1 MFIIKNMK
9 AVFKAVATVFML
21 LAFVANGVCAEIPV
35 KTGVSVDGRVA
46 PAEDEDLGIKAILQM
61 VQSVNSTC
69 PIDIG
74 NGVML
79 DSMSYANGV
88 VKYNYLV
95 SAASYAT
102 ISRNV
107 SLKESVY
114 LSLKSNESFKST
126 AELLYSTETK
136 LAYCYYTKDNK
147 KVEILFSL
155 EDLKGI
161 FAPSGEVNEFQDKI
175 TLLQNLAKTEAS
187 SCPMDMKNGM
197 VMTNVVYEDKKYKYT
212 YMVTEQVFAGLGP
225 ETKELLLIAFK
236 GTPEFKRQ
244 GKLLVET
251 ESTLLC
257 HFFVGDGR
265 SFDVEFSTEDIRNML
280 ATPITDTDESQILEK
295 LKNDAKIANSQ
306 CPIVLLEGKLT
317 LAGVT
322 FENKAYKYSY
332 LVSDNSPNLIVDSM
346 ELKNTIIAEL
356 ANNPSFSPFA
366 RMLVKTNSDLV
377 YHYQSQSGKVRDIV
391 FAPRELDVFQG
402 KTPSRLTIEMTA
414 KNLNAKCPMRKPDGS
429 VVIES
434 VTYELGV
441 FKYVALLP
449 DDIITKEGFAS
460 SMKNEFKESLRNL
473 DLLEPL
479 VDDNAKIVYHLHGSK
494 GNEVVIEL
502 SNEELRTALAG
513 RQ

>member
-107 SLKESVY
+107 SLKESVF
-114 LSLKSNESFKST
+114 LNLKSNESFKST

-161 FAPSGEVNEFQDKI
+161 FAPSGEVNELQDKI

-187 SCPMDMKNGM
+187 SCPVDMKNGM
-197 VMTNVVYEDKKYKYT
+197 VITNVVYEDKKYKYT

-236 GTPEFKRQ
+236 GMPEFKRQ

-449 DDIITKEGFAS
+449 DEIITKEGFAS

-479 VDDNAKIVYHLHGSK
+479 VDDNAKIVYHLHDSK

-502 SNEELRTALAG
+502 SNEELRAALAD
-513 RQ
+513 RK

>member
-1 MFIIKNMK
+1 MK

-107 SLKESVY
+107 SLKESVF
-114 LSLKSNESFKST
+114 LNLKSNESFKST
-126 AELLYSTETK
+126 AELLYSMETK

-161 FAPSGEVNEFQDKI
+161 FAPSGEVNELQDKI

-187 SCPMDMKNGM
+187 SCPVDMKNGM
-197 VMTNVVYEDKKYKYT
+197 VITNVVYEDKKYKYT

-236 GTPEFKRQ
+236 GMPEFKRQ
-244 GKLLVET
+244 GKLLLET

-280 ATPITDTDESQILEK
+280 ATPITDADESQILEK

-429 VVIES
+429 LVIES

-449 DDIITKEGFAS
+449 DEIITKEGFAS

-502 SNEELRTALAG
+502 SNEELRAALAG

>member
-1 MFIIKNMK
+1 MK

-21 LAFVANGVCAEIPV
+21 LAFVANGVCAEFPV
-35 KTGVSVDGRVA
+35 KTGVSVDGRVV

-107 SLKESVY
+107 SLKESVF
-114 LSLKSNESFKST
+114 LNLKSNESFKST

-161 FAPSGEVNEFQDKI
+161 FAPSGEVNELQDKI

-236 GTPEFKRQ
+236 GMPEFKRQ

-429 VVIES
+429 LVIES

-449 DDIITKEGFAS
+449 DEIITKEGFAS

-502 SNEELRTALAG
+502 SNEDLRAALAG

>member
-46 PAEDEDLGIKAILQM
+46 PAEDEDLGIKTILQM

-102 ISRNV
+102 ISGNA

-114 LSLKSNESFKST
+114 PNLKSNESFKST

-161 FAPSGEVNEFQDKI
+161 FAPSGEVNELQDKI

-187 SCPMDMKNGM
+187 SCPVDMKNGM

-236 GTPEFKRQ
+236 GMPEFKRQ

-280 ATPITDTDESQILEK
+280 DTPITDADEAQIMEK

-332 LVSDNSPNLIVDSM
+332 LVSDNSPYLIVDSM
-346 ELKNTIIAEL
+346 ELRNTLIADL
-356 ANNPSFSPFA
+356 TNNPSFSTFA
-366 RMLVKTNSDLV
+366 GMLVKTNSDLV

-391 FAPRELDVFQG
+391 FAPRELYVFQG

-429 VVIES
+429 LVIES

-449 DDIITKEGFAS
+449 DEIITKEGFAS

-502 SNEELRTALAG
+502 SNEDLRAALAG

>member
-35 KTGVSVDGRVA
+35 KTGVSIDGRVA

-114 LSLKSNESFKST
+114 LNLKSNESFKST

-161 FAPSGEVNEFQDKI
+161 FAPSGEVNELQDKI

-187 SCPMDMKNGM
+187 SCPEDMKNGM
-197 VMTNVVYEDKKYKYT
+197 VITNVVYEDKKYKYT

-236 GTPEFKRQ
+236 GMPEFKRQ

-429 VVIES
+429 LVIES

-449 DDIITKEGFAS
+449 DEIITREGFAS

-479 VDDNAKIVYHLHGSK
+479 VDDNAKIVYHLHDSK

-502 SNEELRTALAG
+502 SNEDLRAALAG

>member
-46 PAEDEDLGIKAILQM
+46 PAEDEDLGKKAILQM

-102 ISRNV
+102 ISGNA

-114 LSLKSNESFKST
+114 LNLKSNESFKST

-161 FAPSGEVNEFQDKI
+161 FAPSGEVNELQDKI

-187 SCPMDMKNGM
+187 SCPVDMKNGM
-197 VMTNVVYEDKKYKYT
+197 VITNVVYEDKKYKYT

-280 ATPITDTDESQILEK
+280 DTPITDTDESQILEK

-332 LVSDNSPNLIVDSM
+332 LVSDNSPYLIVDSM
-346 ELKNTIIAEL
+346 ELRNTLIADL
-356 ANNPSFSPFA
+356 TNNPSFSTFA
-366 RMLVKTNSDLV
+366 GMLVKTNSDLV
-377 YHYQSQSGKVRDIV
+377 YHYQSQDGKARDIV
-391 FAPRELDVFQG
+391 FASREIDAFKG

-429 VVIES
+429 LVIES

-449 DDIITKEGFAS
+449 DEIITKEGSAS

-479 VDDNAKIVYHLHGSK
+479 VDDNAKIVYHLHDSK

-502 SNEELRTALAG
+502 SNEDLRAALAG

>member
-46 PAEDEDLGIKAILQM
+46 PVEDEDLGIKAILQM

-102 ISRNV
+102 ISGNV

-114 LSLKSNESFKST
+114 LNLKSNESFKST

-161 FAPSGEVNEFQDKI
+161 FAPSGEVNELQDKI

-280 ATPITDTDESQILEK
+280 ATPITVTDESQILEK

-317 LAGVT
+317 LVGVT

-414 KNLNAKCPMRKPDGS
+414 KNLNAKCPIRKPDGS
-429 VVIES
+429 LVIES

-449 DDIITKEGFAS
+449 DEIIAKEGFAS

-502 SNEELRTALAG
+502 SNEDLRAALAD

>member
-161 FAPSGEVNEFQDKI
+161 FAPSGEVNELQDKI

-187 SCPMDMKNGM
+187 SCPEDMKNGM
-197 VMTNVVYEDKKYKYT
+197 VITNVVYEDKKYKYT
-212 YMVTEQVFAGLGP
+212 YMVKEQVFAGLGP

-236 GTPEFKRQ
+236 GMPEFKRQ

-280 ATPITDTDESQILEK
+280 DTPITDADEAQIMEK

-317 LAGVT
+317 LVGVT

-391 FAPRELDVFQG
+391 FAPRELYVFQG

-429 VVIES
+429 LVIES

-449 DDIITKEGFAS
+449 DEIITKEGFAS

-502 SNEELRTALAG
+502 SNEDLRAALAG

>member
-1 MFIIKNMK
+1 MK

-107 SLKESVY
+107 SLKESVF
-114 LSLKSNESFKST
+114 LNLKSNESFKST

-161 FAPSGEVNEFQDKI
+161 FAPSGEVNELQDKI

-187 SCPMDMKNGM
+187 SCPEDMKNGM
-197 VMTNVVYEDKKYKYT
+197 VITNVVYEDKKYKYT
-212 YMVTEQVFAGLGP
+212 YMVTERVFAALGP

-236 GTPEFKRQ
+236 GMPEFKRQ

-257 HFFVGDGR
+257 HFFVGAGR

-449 DDIITKEGFAS
+449 DEIITKEGFAS